1 MLTRRSERYADYL
14 GSFFSGSV
22 HAFMV
27 MSAIAVPC
35 FDSFYFFA
43 VFEMCIRDRAPRG
56 ASPIAAWMLWERV
69 RKARHSPTPLW
80 DIKPVGEHLA
90 CIVSRLSEYR
100 TVAGWHVPESR
111 DHVFARMAIDERF

>member
-43 VFEMCIRDRAPRG
+43 VFGMACLCG
-56 ASPIAAWMLWERV
+56 FS
-69 RKARHSPTPLW
+69 ARFRP
-80 DIKPVGEHLA
+80 
-90 CIVSRLSEYR
+90 
-100 TVAGWHVPESR
+100 
-111 DHVFARMAIDERF
+111 